1 VVDQETFVFS
11 GVKRGGSP
19 WAASPSGGEEGHH
32 HYYHIW
38 FPNNIELRISTELKI
53 ASFFA
58 GYPEIE
64 SPEQQTGILQGPDKR
79 IQKRNT
85 AKTGNTMQG

>member
-1 VVDQETFVFS
+1 
-11 GVKRGGSP
+11 
-19 WAASPSGGEEGHH
+19 
-32 HYYHIW
+32 
-38 FPNNIELRISTELKI
+38 LRISTELKI

-79 IQKRNT
+79 IQKRKT
-85 AKTGNTMQG
+85 AKNGVIQCRDKAGLLKVPDSTRGCRSPGRG

>member
-1 VVDQETFVFS
+1 
-11 GVKRGGSP
+11 
-19 WAASPSGGEEGHH
+19 
-32 HYYHIW
+32 
-38 FPNNIELRISTELKI
+38 LRISTELKI